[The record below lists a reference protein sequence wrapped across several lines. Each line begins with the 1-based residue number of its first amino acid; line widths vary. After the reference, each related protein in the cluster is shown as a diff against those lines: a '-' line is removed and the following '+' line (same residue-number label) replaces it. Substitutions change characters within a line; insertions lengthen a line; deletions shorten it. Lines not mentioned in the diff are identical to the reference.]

1 MEKNTLETQK
11 GLFTIEDLR
20 KKNAE
25 LEALEEKEANVS
37 AEFIAEIENDG
48 NEIGE

>member
-20 KKNAE
+20 KKKAE
-25 LEALEEKEANVS
+25 LEALEEKEANIS
-37 AEFIAEIENDG
+37 AELIAVIENDG
-48 NEIGE
+48 N